1 VKKALFLIALVPL
14 VTLQSCAW
22 IAPERMVSGK
32 VTMTERISTSE
43 SSHYRVYLTGGEVF
57 VNRDA
62 LEIGKFNSSSI
73 QSLLNESYQNQKD
86 TCLRVYG
93 WRIPWL
99 SAFENVRS
107 IEPVTSCK

>member
-1 VKKALFLIALVPL
+1 MKKLCFLIALVPL
-14 VTLQSCAW
+14 VALQSCAW
-22 IAPERMVSGK
+22 VAPERMVSGK

-57 VNRDA
+57 VNIDA

-73 QSLLNESYQNQKD
+73 QSLLNEKYQKQED
-86 TCLRVYG
+86 VCLRVYG

-99 SAFENVRS
+99 SAFENVRA
-107 IEPVTSCK
+107 IEPINLCS